1 MINIFDKVANKVIT
15 NELDRPESF
24 SSTQEALNYLA
35 ESGMNPDEFNIFDA
49 EKVGQLRNVEAP
61 KAAAKQY
68 SPVTIPL
75 NEEER
80 NQFDIG
86 ETVARLAFPNASTA
100 FSNDVSAPR
109 KALAGGADLAMLGA
123 TMMGIPVA
131 QRMFGPFLG
140 SALGGA
146 GTAAIYDAGQT
157 IGGGEASPEALAM
170 MAAIP
175 MIGGKI
181 ASKGIE
187 MTEGGAPNVKALL
200 NPSQQMQ
207 KGPNPF
213 TIEDAKSMLESKAF
227 KGAGTNREA
236 LENFD
241 ALNDAKL
248 AEIGTRRAE
257 AAKGVQGKVNLQGFG
272 GGLIS
277 QAKDDAMQS
286 FSEKGA
292 TASFSKRVMKA
303 IDDFAADHAELNGAR
318 YLTAEDAIKLKTT
331 LNKEAKTFSSSNADD
346 VPKKAAYQLLSKNI
360 NDYLNNIDKSGLLS
374 ETTSEMA
381 QPMRI
386 GQAVQGALN
395 RNAIDNQLP
404 LTKATMT
411 DIIPFVK
418 NLKHSANR
426 EYAGIQDAYDLGKV
440 MSGPMQRMGGA
451 VIQPLSLADQRY
463 QQSKRDA
470 LK

>member
-1 MINIFDKVANKVIT
+1 MINIFDKVANKIIT

-24 SSTQEALNYLA
+24 SSTQEALDYLA

-61 KAAAKQY
+61 KAAAEKY
-68 SPVTIPL
+68 EPSLLPIGKHSE
-75 NEEER
+75 NW
-80 NQFDIG
+80 DAG
-86 ETVARLAFPNASTA
+86 ETIARLAFPNGTTA
-100 FSNDVSAPR
+100 FTNDVSAPR
-109 KALAGGADLAMLGA
+109 KALALGADVAMMGTTMLG
-123 TMMGIPVA
+123 IPFA
-131 QRMFGPFLG
+131 QRMVGPLLG

-170 MAAIP
+170 MAAMP

-236 LENFD
+236 LENVD

-257 AAKGVQGKVNLQGFG
+257 AAKGVEGKVNLQGFG

-277 QAKDDAMQS
+277 QAKEDAINS
-286 FSEKGA
+286 FKEFRKTA
-292 TASFSKRVMKA
+292 TFSKKVSKA

-318 YLTAEDAIKLKTT
+318 YLTAEDAVKLKTT
-331 LNKEAKTFSSSNADD
+331 LAKEIKFFSSSNADD
-346 VPKKAAYQLLSKNI
+346 VPKEAAYQLLSKNI

-374 ETTSEMA
+374 ETTHEMA

-386 GQAVQGALN
+386 GQAVQGALD

-404 LTKATMT
+404 LTKATMI
-411 DIIPFVK
+411 DIMPFVK

-426 EYAGIQDAYDLGKV
+426 EYPGIQDAYDLGKV
-440 MSGPMQRMGGA
+440 MSGPMQRMSGA
-451 VIQPLSLADQRY
+451 AIKPLTLADQRY